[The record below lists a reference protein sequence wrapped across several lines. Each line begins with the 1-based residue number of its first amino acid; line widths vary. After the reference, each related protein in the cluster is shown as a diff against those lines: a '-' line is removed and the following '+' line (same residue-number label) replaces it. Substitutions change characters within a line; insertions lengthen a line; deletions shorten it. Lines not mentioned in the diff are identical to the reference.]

1 MIAVHRLKG
10 DPFFL
15 NADLIEHVEAL
26 PDTMLT
32 LVDGR
37 KFCVAETPEE
47 IVERI
52 RDYKAS
58 ILVAA
63 DQLRAGAPANL
74 TLLHGDGE

>member
-10 DPFFL
+10 ERFFL
-15 NADLIEHVEAL
+15 NADLIEHVEAR

-37 KFCVAETPEE
+37 TYAVAETPEE
-47 IVERI
+47 IVTLI
-52 RDYKAS
+52 RLHKAS

-63 DQLRAGAPANL
+63 DDLRGAGGANL
-74 TLLHGDGE
+74 MLLHGDGE